1 MYKGGENMLK
11 LDEKTK
17 KEILPRMKKIEG
29 QVAGICKMVEERRY
43 CIDIINQITAV
54 RRALE
59 KVALI
64 IMESHIKNHVA
75 EAIKSDKNKDEMI
88 EELTETIFKF
98 LK

>member
-1 MYKGGENMLK
+1 MK

-17 KEILPRMKKIEG
+17 EEVLPRIKKIEG
-29 QVAGICKMVEERRY
+29 QIQGIIKMIEERRE
-43 CIDIINQITAV
+43 CPEIINQINAAK
-54 RRALE
+54 RALE

-64 IMESHIKNHVA
+64 IMESHIKLHVSQSFKRNINK
-75 EAIKSDKNKDEMI
+75 EAII

>member
-1 MYKGGENMLK
+1 MMK

-17 KEILPRMKKIEG
+17 EELLPRMKKIEG
-29 QVAGICKMVEERRY
+29 QIQGIIKMIEERRY
-43 CIDIINQITAV
+43 CIDIINQINAA

-59 KVALI
+59 KAGLI
-64 IMESHIKNHVA
+64 VMESHIKNHVTH
-75 EAIKSDKNKDEMI
+75 AIKEDKNKDEMI